1 MGLTVLTHD
10 WLGLGALGGWYTV
23 KESVFD
29 GLVMVEGSALGVTAG
44 RETGMA
50 DIG

>member
-1 MGLTVLTHD
+1 MTVLAHYL
-10 WLGLGALGGWYTV
+10 LGLWALGDWDAV
-23 KESVFD
+23 KESVFG
-29 GLVMVEGSALGVTAG
+29 GLVIIEGSALGVTAG